1 MTDKLRV
8 EEIAIGLCKNP
19 TKHGRVTCP
28 YCLPIA
34 QALLSF
40 AKREAEPL
48 VQALVE
54 IKKYSVP
61 PFTGIKWTNL
71 VNDIADKALT
81 AWREKYKKC
90 ITRGY
95 CQDYS
100 NKSEKENGMTK
111 HECEYVTDPEL
122 GKCDICEEIG
132 EAINK
137 ETAHLQKLCEE
148 QKSQLATQ
156 TEITEDWKKKYE
168 EYSTYCIALVDCE
181 KEKATQTER
190 VRVLREALIKVK
202 KVYISNVGHTDEG
215 IPHKHCEVCWIDQ
228 ALQDSLGD
236 GK

>member
-1 MTDKLRV
+1 MKPTPEQV
-8 EEIAIGLCKNP
+8 ERAREIIAQYKRQNMGAPMPSIEERRANLEMA
-19 TKHGRVTCP
+19 
-28 YCLPIA
+28 IA
-34 QALLSF
+34 QAL
-40 AKREAEPL
+40 ADEAER
-48 VQALVE
+48 ARRD
-54 IKKYSVP
+54 KCYS
-61 PFTGIKWTNL
+61 
-71 VNDIADKALT
+71 
-81 AWREKYKKC
+81 EYK
-90 ITRGY
+90 RGFDEGY
-95 CQDYS
+95 AQGTP
-100 NKSEKENGMTK
+100 EENA
-111 HECEYVTDPEL
+111 EL
-122 GKCDICEEIG
+122 QSQL
-132 EAINK
+132 A
-137 ETAHLQKLCEE
+137 TLQKLCEE